1 MQLTPRLK
9 AIADSIL
16 GCKNIADIGS
26 DHAYLPIYLVK
37 NKKTEKAIATDVN
50 KGPANISRERI
61 KHYGLDDIIDVRVG
75 YGLKVLSPDEVNV
88 IVISGMGGL
97 LIINIIK
104 ESLDIARSSQM
115 LILQP
120 MKDGYLLRKWLVEN
134 FFDIVDEEIVKDE
147 NKFYEIVWAV
157 PNDKGIKL
165 QSVNYIGD
173 KLLEKKNPILLEY
186 MDSKINEYQKILTEL
201 KAHNTPNAIIRRRQ
215 CYDMLEYYK
224 EAKRCIQQNV
234 Q

>member
-61 KHYGLDDIIDVRVG
+61 KHYGLGDIIDVRVG

-97 LIINIIK
+97 L
-104 ESLDIARSSQM
+104 
-115 LILQP
+115 
-120 MKDGYLLRKWLVEN
+120 
-134 FFDIVDEEIVKDE
+134 
-147 NKFYEIVWAV
+147 
-157 PNDKGIKL
+157 
-165 QSVNYIGD
+165 
-173 KLLEKKNPILLEY
+173 
-186 MDSKINEYQKILTEL
+186 
-201 KAHNTPNAIIRRRQ
+201 
-215 CYDMLEYYK
+215 
-224 EAKRCIQQNV
+224 
-234 Q
+234 